1 MKLGIYSC
9 AEISLLLFL
18 GVIILIQESKQIRMK
33 QREGKNKGQK
43 KKKKK
48 TFLVII
54 VRKEALKSNKGGGKR
69 VGGAPLS

>member
-43 KKKKK
+43 EKKKKNLFGYNC
-48 TFLVII
+48 T
-54 VRKEALKSNKGGGKR
+54 KR
-69 VGGAPLS
+69 SS

>member
-48 TFLVII
+48 NLFGYNCT
-54 VRKEALKSNKGGGKR
+54 KR
-69 VGGAPLS
+69 SS